1 MKGQALR
8 RTGIVKDRR
17 YLDHGSEYTQPE
29 TPARLESIYAMLEQ
43 PDMEGH
49 FIEIEPRHAD
59 RGELA
64 LVHDPDHIS
73 LVAGTAG
80 KAHTYLDADT
90 ETTPE
95 SFETARLA
103 VGGLFNAIDQ
113 VMTGQVDNA
122 FALIRP
128 PGHHARRRDSA
139 GFCLFNNIALGA
151 MHALNRHHLNRIL
164 IVDWDLHH
172 GDGTAQTFYNDNR
185 VLYFSTHQYPAYPG
199 TGAVEEIGRGDGIGY
214 TINVPLRPGAGNAQY
229 VKIYRRLLE
238 PVALAFKPEL
248 VLVSAGFD
256 IYAQDP
262 LGGMKVTSRGF
273 AYLTRILMNIAD
285 ACCQGRLVLTLEGGY
300 HIDGQTASVK
310 AVLKELRDET
320 QVSQEELF
328 RIENEA
334 EERFNPVEPLINR
347 VINQIEP
354 LWRVFR

>member
-1 MKGQALR
+1 LR

-17 YLDHGSEYTQPE
+17 YLDHGSAYMQPE
-29 TPARLESIYAMLEQ
+29 TPARLEAIYAMLDA

-49 FIEIEPRHAD
+49 FVEIAPRFAD
-59 RGELA
+59 REEIA
-64 LVHDPDHIS
+64 LVHDPDHIR

-80 KAHTYLDADT
+80 KAHAYLDADT
-90 ETTPE
+90 ETTSE
-95 SFETARLA
+95 SFETALLA
-103 VGGLFNAIDQ
+103 VGGLFNAIDK
-113 VMTGQVDNA
+113 VMTGRVDNA

-128 PGHHARRRDSA
+128 PGHHARRDGSA

-151 MHALNRHHLNRIL
+151 IHAMNRHRLTRIL

-172 GDGTAQTFYNDNR
+172 GDGTAYTFYKDR
-185 VLYFSTHQYPAYPG
+185 RILYFSTHEYPAYPG

-214 TINVPLRPGAGNAQY
+214 TVNVPLRPGAGNAQY
-229 VKIYRRLLE
+229 VKIYRKLLE
-238 PVALAFKPEL
+238 PLAQAFKPEL

-256 IYAQDP
+256 IYDRDP

-273 AYLTRILMNIAD
+273 AYLARILMNIAD
-285 ACCQGRLVLTLEGGY
+285 ACCQGRIVLALEGGY
-300 HIDGQTASVK
+300 HIDGLTASVK

-320 QVSQEELF
+320 HVSEEDLF

-354 LWRVFR
+354 LWRAFKQTV

>member
-1 MKGQALR
+1 LR
-8 RTGIVKDRR
+8 TTGIVKDRR
-17 YLDHGSEYTQPE
+17 YLDHGSEYMQPE
-29 TPARLESIYAMLEQ
+29 TPARLEAIYAMLEA

-49 FIEIEPRHAD
+49 FVEIAPRFAD
-59 RGELA
+59 REEIA
-64 LVHDPDHIS
+64 LVHDPDHIR

-80 KAHTYLDADT
+80 KAHAYLDADT
-90 ETTPE
+90 ETTPH
-95 SFETARLA
+95 S
-103 VGGLFNAIDQ
+103 
-113 VMTGQVDNA
+113 MDNA

-128 PGHHARRRDSA
+128 PGHHARKDGSA

-151 MHALNRHHLNRIL
+151 IHAMNRHRLTRIL

-172 GDGTAQTFYNDNR
+172 GDGTAYTFYKDRR

-214 TINVPLRPGAGNAQY
+214 TVNVPLRPGAGNAQY
-229 VKIYRRLLE
+229 VKIFRKLLE
-238 PVALAFKPEL
+238 PLALAFKPEL
-248 VLVSAGFD
+248 ILVSAGFD
-256 IYAQDP
+256 IYDRDP

-285 ACCQGRLVLTLEGGY
+285 ACCRGRLVLTLEGGY
-300 HIDGQTASVK
+300 HIEGLAASVK

-320 QVSQEELF
+320 HVTEEDLL
-328 RIENEA
+328 RIENEG

-354 LWRVFR
+354 LWRAFK

>member
-1 MKGQALR
+1 MR
-8 RTGIVKDRR
+8 TTGIVKDRR
-17 YLDHGSEYTQPE
+17 YLDHGSEYMQPE
-29 TPARLESIYAMLEQ
+29 TPARLEAIYAMLEA

-49 FIEIEPRHAD
+49 FVEIAPRFAD
-59 RGELA
+59 REEIA
-64 LVHDPDHIS
+64 LVHDPDHIR
-73 LVAGTAG
+73 LVADTAG
-80 KAHTYLDADT
+80 KAHAYLDADT

-95 SFETARLA
+95 SFETALLA
-103 VGGLFNAIDQ
+103 VGGLFNAIDE
-113 VMTGQVDNA
+113 VMAGRMDNA

-128 PGHHARRRDSA
+128 PGHHARKDGSA

-151 MHALNRHHLNRIL
+151 IHAMNRHRLTRIL

-172 GDGTAQTFYNDNR
+172 GDGTAYTFYKDRR

-214 TINVPLRPGAGNAQY
+214 TVNVPLRPGAGNAQY
-229 VKIYRRLLE
+229 VKIFRKLLE
-238 PVALAFKPEL
+238 PLALAFKPEL
-248 VLVSAGFD
+248 ILVSAGFD
-256 IYAQDP
+256 IYDRDP

-285 ACCQGRLVLTLEGGY
+285 ACCRGRLVLTLEGGY
-300 HIDGQTASVK
+300 HIEGLAASVK

-320 QVSQEELF
+320 HVTEEDLL
-328 RIENEA
+328 RIENEG

-354 LWRVFR
+354 LWRAFK

>member
-1 MKGQALR
+1 MR

-17 YLDHGSEYTQPE
+17 YLDHGSAYMQPE
-29 TPARLESIYAMLEQ
+29 SPARLEAIYAMLEA
-43 PDMEGH
+43 PDMEDH
-49 FIEIEPRHAD
+49 FVEIEPRFAD
-59 RGELA
+59 LNEIA
-64 LVHDPDHIS
+64 LVHNPKHIEQ
-73 LVAGTAG
+73 VARTAD
-80 KAHTYLDADT
+80 KAHAYLDADT

-103 VGGLFNAIDQ
+103 VGGLFNAIDA
-113 VMTGQVDNA
+113 VMAGELDNA
-122 FALIRP
+122 FALVRP
-128 PGHHARRRDSA
+128 PGHHARKDGSA

-151 MHALNRHHLNRIL
+151 IHAMNAHGLKRVL

-172 GDGTAQTFYNDNR
+172 GDGTAYTFYKDRR

-214 TINVPLRPGAGNAQY
+214 TVNVPLRPGAGNPQY
-229 VKIYRRLLE
+229 VKIYRTLLG
-238 PVALAFKPEL
+238 PLALAFKPEL

-256 IYAQDP
+256 IYDRDP
-262 LGGMKVTSRGF
+262 LGGMRVTSRGF

-300 HIDGQTASVK
+300 HIDGQAASVK

-320 QVSQEELF
+320 HVSDEELF

-334 EERFNPVEPLINR
+334 DERFTPVEPLINR
-347 VINQIEP
+347 VIHQIDP
-354 LWRVFR
+354 LWRAFT

>member
-1 MKGQALR
+1 MR

-17 YLDHGSEYTQPE
+17 YLDHGSEYMQPE
-29 TPARLESIYAMLEQ
+29 SPARLEAIYAMLEQ

-59 RGELA
+59 HGELA
-64 LVHDPDHIS
+64 LVHDPDHIR

-80 KAHTYLDADT
+80 KAHAYLDPDT

-113 VMTGQVDNA
+113 VMTGHVDNA

-128 PGHHARRRDSA
+128 PGHHASKHDSA

-151 MHALNRHHLNRIL
+151 MHAMNRHHLNRIL

-172 GDGTAQTFYNDNR
+172 GDGTAKTFYNDNR

-199 TGAVEEIGRGDGIGY
+199 TGAVEEIGRGAGIGY

-229 VKIYRRLLE
+229 VKVYRGLLE
-238 PVALAFKPEL
+238 PVAMAFKPEL

-256 IYAQDP
+256 IYYQDP
-262 LGGMKVTSRGF
+262 LGGMKMTSRGF

-285 ACCQGRLVLTLEGGY
+285 ACCQGRLVLALEGGY

-310 AVLKELRDET
+310 AVLKELHDET
-320 QVSQEELF
+320 QVTQEELF

-354 LWRVFR
+354 LWRAFK